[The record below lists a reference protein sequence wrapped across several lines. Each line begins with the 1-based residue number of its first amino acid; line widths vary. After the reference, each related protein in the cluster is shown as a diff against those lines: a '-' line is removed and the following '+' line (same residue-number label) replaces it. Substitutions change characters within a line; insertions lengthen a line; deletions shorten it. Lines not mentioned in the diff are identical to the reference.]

1 MGSTRLPGKVL
12 TEIAGKSVLE
22 RQIDRLRRS
31 LLVDQIVVA
40 TSTNVLDDAIEELC
54 ERLDI
59 AVFRG
64 PENDVLDR
72 LARLFDQYPAEINVE
87 CFGDSP
93 LVDPS
98 LVDSA
103 IREFRFRDS
112 QVHVDYLSSAIETTF
127 PPGLEVTV
135 HRVSSLIAAN
145 RLVSPLDPLREHA
158 GYNISRFPQHFRV
171 ESLIAPPSLR
181 HPQMFLELDTAE
193 DLAVI
198 RSVIEYFLRRDV
210 PHPTAEE
217 IVEYMLEHPEIRCL
231 NSRVPR
237 RWEKLRKTTDV

>member
-1 MGSTRLPGKVL
+1 MGSSRLPGKVL
-12 TEIAGKSVLE
+12 IEIAGKTVLE
-22 RQIDRLRRS
+22 RQIERLRRS

-40 TSTNVLDDAIEELC
+40 TSTNPLDDAIEELC
-54 ERLDI
+54 KQLDI

-64 PENDVLDR
+64 PENDVLER

-103 IREFRFRDS
+103 IREFKFRNS
-112 QVHVDYLSSAIETTF
+112 HVHIDYLSSAVETSF

-145 RLVSPLDPLREHA
+145 LLVSPRDLLREHG
-158 GYNISRFPQHFRV
+158 GYNITRFPQHFWV
-171 ESLIAPPSLR
+171 ESLIAPPRLR
-181 HPQMFLELDTAE
+181 HPQMYLELDTAE

-198 RSVIEYFLRRDV
+198 RSVIQYFLEKEV
-210 PHPTAEE
+210 PYPTAEE
-217 IVEYMLEHPEIRCL
+217 IVEYMLEHPEIRSL
-231 NSRVPR
+231 NSQVPR